1 MKIVF
6 ICPDSKS
13 LLLFCRGILNYL
25 RDSPNTSKLDVIVG
39 DNGADDYLKASNIG
53 SIIVPIYRFFSIS
66 KDAKTFIDLYRVCI
80 DHEYDI
86 VINFSTKPNILG
98 TLAAF
103 FARTPRIYFHI
114 VGLGSLNIVSH
125 SLKVKILRFFLN
137 NLYSICFK
145 IADSVWFTNK
155 HNVKYFKDH
164 LSIDTDKVVLTR
176 NYLDTNYYQPI
187 DQANIELHKLR
198 EELEI
203 KDEKIVVMVAR
214 MIWSKGIKEF
224 VESAKIIGNKHDN
237 VRFILVAPL
246 EPDSPDAVSEL
257 FIQKMV
263 EQNNLTWLQFREDV
277 INFYGISD
285 ISVLPTFY
293 QEGGYPRALL
303 EPMSMGKPV
312 ITTNNPN
319 TIGAVD
325 HDYNGFIVQERS
337 TKELADAIERIIF
350 NEELLKE
357 FGNNSRKKAVSEFD
371 EKLIIKQAFKE
382 MNVI

>member
-6 ICPDSKS
+6 ICPDSSS
-13 LLLFCRGILNYL
+13 LLLFCRGILAYL
-25 RDSPNTSKLDVIVG
+25 KGMPGIVKLDVIVG
-39 DNGADDYLKASNIG
+39 DDGADEYLKDNNIG
-53 SIIVPIYRFFSIS
+53 SVVVPIYRFFSIS
-66 KDAKTFIDLYRVCI
+66 KDTKTLIDLYKVFTRNK
-80 DHEYDI
+80 YDV

-103 FARTPRIYFHI
+103 FAKTPRIYFHI
-114 VGLGSLNIVSH
+114 VGLGSLNIDTS
-125 SLKVKILRFFLN
+125 SLKVKALRFFLN
-137 NLYSICFK
+137 SLYSICFK
-145 IADSVWFTNK
+145 IADKVWFTNK

-164 LSIDTDKVVLTR
+164 LSVDAKKIVLTR
-176 NYLDTNYYQPI
+176 NYLDTNYYKPI
-187 DQANIELHKLR
+187 DSDDIELQKLR
-198 EELEI
+198 EELNIE
-203 KDEKIVVMVAR
+203 DEKIVVMVAR

-224 VESAKIIGNKHDN
+224 VESAKIIGIKHHN
-237 VRFILVAPL
+237 VRFVLVAPL
-246 EPDSPDAVSEL
+246 ESDSPDAVSDS
-257 FIQKMV
+257 FIQKMD

-325 HDYNGFIVQERS
+325 HDYNGFIVQERN
-337 TKELADAIERIIF
+337 TPELADAIERIIF

-357 FGNNSRKKAVSEFD
+357 FGNNSRKKAVGEFD